1 MASIV
6 NRGQRIEIRAYAGRD
21 RVTGSVRNLYKSLP
35 ASATPEEVAALAS
48 DLQATADALRGSGV
62 PFTLKGLI
70 DFYLDSIETDHSPTY
85 VDACRSNARCY
96 LYPFIGS
103 RRADTIRPFEFMQL
117 YQRLMTDGGKDG
129 NPVSPNT
136 VRKLHS
142 WLSPAFDSLVAIGA
156 IQENPL
162 ASVKRPSPA
171 PTGAKALSQDDL
183 AKLYGYL
190 SKALSKPET
199 DPLDEAVFLDLHT
212 GLRAGEIAGLRCGD
226 VINGSSVSVSRSIAR
241 SVKRGLIVKTT
252 KGRRARVLSIPAD
265 YAKRLSRAPFG
276 WRGRVSDDTP
286 IFPDASGSHRDP
298 REFSRHFRSICDQ
311 VGIGKY
317 AHFHTLRHTHATYLL
332 RIGTPIRT
340 VQDRLGHTSP
350 STTLGLYGHVLDG
363 DDRQAAES
371 FNDFFSTLSSAE
383 TVEVET

>member
-212 GLRAGEIAGLRCGD
+212 GLRAGEIAALRCSD
-226 VINGSSVSVSRSIAR
+226 IINGSSVSVSRSIAR
-241 SVKRGLIVKTT
+241 SVKRGLIVKST
-252 KGRRARVLSIPAD
+252 KGRRARVLSIPTD
-265 YAKRLSRAPFG
+265 YAKRLSCAPFG

-298 REFSRHFRSICDQ
+298 REFSRHFRVICDQ

-371 FNDFFSTLSSAE
+371 FNDFFLTLSTDDHGSGN
-383 TVEVET
+383 